1 MLQAAIIGFGGIA
14 QTHKSGYAKLE
25 QEGKVRLVA
34 ACDIRKEAFE
44 KAVEINI
51 KSDTPDKANNFHTY
65 TDLEKMLANEQID
78 YIDICLPT
86 FLHKEYAIRM
96 MERGY
101 HVLCEKP
108 MSLTFEACGEM
119 LEAEKRTGK
128 HLMIAQCLRFFP
140 DYEYLKE
147 CMTDHRFG
155 KVLSAQFS
163 RVSPPPVWGWEN
175 WFMDGSRSGGCITD
189 MHIHDIDV
197 VRYLFGE
204 PEAVS
209 CRAGHSVSRYDTV
222 QTALFYG
229 GTPVTAI
236 GDWTLSKIPFRAS
249 YRVDFEAATVVM
261 EGGKVTVYPKG
272 EKEPFAPELKKSDGY
287 TAEISYF
294 CDMIL
299 GKTENTKNPAVSAA
313 RSIRLIE
320 TMKQSADQNGKQLP
334 FVF

>member
-1 MLQAAIIGFGGIA
+1 MLHAALIGFGGIA
-14 QTHKSGYAKLE
+14 QAHKNGYAKLE
-25 QEGKVRLVA
+25 QEGKVKLVA
-34 ACDIRKEAFE
+34 VCDIRKEVFE
-44 KAVEINI
+44 KAVEINL
-51 KSDTPDKANNFHTY
+51 KSDTSMKVDFHAY
-65 TDLEKMLANEQID
+65 TDLEEMLANEQID
-78 YIDICLPT
+78 FIDICLPT

-108 MSLTFEACGEM
+108 MSLNFDACQEM
-119 LEAEKRTGK
+119 LEAEKRTGE
-128 HLMIAQCLRFFP
+128 HFMIAQCLRFFP

-147 CMTDHRFG
+147 CMTDNRFG

-163 RVSPPPVWGWEN
+163 RISPPPVWGWQN
-175 WFMDGSRSGGCITD
+175 WFMNPELAGGCITD
-189 MHIHDIDV
+189 MHIHDIDIA
-197 VRYLFGE
+197 RYLFGE

-209 CRAGHSVSRYDTV
+209 CRAGHSVSQYDTV

-236 GDWTLSKIPFRAS
+236 GDWTLSKVRFCAS
-249 YRVDFEAATVVM
+249 YRVDFKEATVIM

-272 EKEPFAPELKKSDGY
+272 EDEPFAPELKIMDGY

-294 CDMIL
+294 CDVIL
-299 GKTENTKNPAVSAA
+299 GKTENTKNPASSAA

-320 TMKQSADQNGKQLP
+320 LMKKSADMGGEKLK
-334 FVF
+334 FEF